1 MTVDKG
7 GCAVA
12 RLGESFA
19 RVFARRR
26 DKFTGAK
33 TLTVRYALAG
43 FVSATCAVLPN
54 QAVAVVP
61 CNADNIPEPTA
72 TVTSPTTGTVFGTA
86 PQNITITVSIGV
98 SGATNKVV
106 YYANGAAVGTATASP
121 WSVTWAAPAG
131 TYSLQAQV
139 TSTAVNCVGTGPLS
153 PAVSVRVNA
162 PPTVSISG
170 PASGTVSNA
179 PGSFNFSASASDDSG
194 VSNVQWFANG
204 SAISGALT
212 GAPYTFTW
220 GGVGAGSYS
229 ITAKATDNNGS
240 ATTSAPITVVSNDT
254 PSATISP
261 TVVNGTAPANITL
274 QASASDSLGGV
285 SSVQYFANGSAI
297 SGALTAAPYTF
308 SWSGAGAGSYSII
321 ARATDVYGVAGDSAA
336 YAFNVNAPPTVSVT
350 APTNGTIVS
359 TGLPATVGLTAAAGD
374 SDGNVTKVEFLVNGG
389 LVGTATAAPYAVSW
403 TATATGTYS
412 VQARATDNM
421 GGVTTSLVSQVI
433 IGSGNAAQ
441 FISQSVPAAMGPGQT
456 AAVSVTMKNLGT
468 STWTTASNFNLGSQ
482 NAQDNS
488 TWGMGRVA
496 LPQSVAPGA
505 TATFN
510 FNITAPATVGT
521 YNFQWKMVQDGVEW
535 FGDLSTNVAVVTEA
549 APTASISSPSNGATF
564 LPGWDIPVTAN
575 ASDSNGSVTKVE
587 IYDGGSLIA
596 TLTTAPYTTTMTDVP
611 AGTHVLTAK
620 AYDNQGVATTS
631 AAVSINVAFNAP
643 ATSTGSG
650 IVGKLT
656 GTLGV
661 SSGGAAQYTIP
672 IVTPPGT
679 AGVKPNISLVY
690 DSSGGNGVAGMGW
703 SITGLSQ
710 ISRCA
715 RDWAHEGLKSEVD
728 LTANDR
734 FCLDGQRLI
743 AISGAY
749 GSAGTEY
756 RTEIDT
762 FTKIVSVGAP
772 SSGSSYFIAT
782 LRDGM
787 KLEYGNSADSKFL
800 LTGQATPLAWS
811 VNKVTDART
820 NYYTVAYTT
829 FGTTGQQLLSRID
842 FTGNVAAAT
851 PTYNSV
857 QFVYDQSRTD
867 VETRY
872 VLGVKISST
881 ARLTNIQTYAAAT
894 LVKDYRLAYST
905 STPTARS
912 RIASVTEC
920 ADTGTTCLA
929 PTTFAW
935 ENTQTNFSGP
945 VIDYP
950 DEGAQ
955 FGTLARGVLV
965 NQYWADINGDGRP
978 DRCVLMRTYYPD
990 TTTTQY
996 DDLLCALTQPGGA
1009 APVVTKIATYAGGG
1023 APQFVD
1029 LDGNGVNEVCT
1040 SNSCAGFNS
1049 NLFSRFFI
1057 DVNGDG
1063 KVDVCDVTK
1072 DPNTSNPWTLTC
1084 ALRTD
1089 TVNSFGYYYGP
1100 TVTLSTFAG
1109 CGTTCVQVR
1118 YDWVDITGDGIPSF
1132 CRTESGTIR
1141 CQKWTP
1147 NGLAAEIAIA
1157 LDIGEVG
1164 GRAWVDINGDGKADF
1179 CRVIS
1184 NTPGQASGTGV
1195 LACALSTGTGF
1206 SDTVRS
1212 GTVDIGRGFAPYAT
1226 RNWVDV
1232 NGDGKVDYCRGIG
1245 VAADGSGLA
1254 GSTTDCIL
1262 STGTG
1267 FGPVVS
1273 IPTGV
1278 STAIAD
1284 PNRDVTNNTFG
1295 VSIVDSNGDGKADM
1309 CFRTQSG
1316 GLLGTAR
1323 CWTAGGTYPDLL
1335 LSVTDGLGAQTSV
1348 DYLSISDGSVY
1359 TKGSGAVFPVADL
1372 QDATHVV
1379 QRVRASN
1386 GVGGTLDTSYTYEGA
1401 KTDQQ
1406 GRGFLGFAAT
1416 NSTSPTGTVSR
1427 TEINQVFPLTGNPKR
1442 TLVSN
1447 GGVTL
1452 SDTTSTYSSSVTN
1465 ATSPP
1470 LASYFVYPTTTVAKT
1485 YDLNGAFI
1493 NWVETT
1499 VGNYDAYGNPQQT
1512 DTVFK
1517 DSSGNVDGYSQ
1528 SAQTSYQNDATNWIL
1543 GQLTGLSSTS
1553 RVPGKSD
1560 STRTLSVSYFAANP
1574 GLGLL
1579 KQRIVE
1585 PTNGGLSVT
1594 NLRLV
1599 SDYTYDNFGNVL
1611 TKVVS
1616 GPNITTRTETT
1627 NTYDAQGR
1635 GPVTVRNAL
1644 NHLETR
1650 GYDWRYGVMTSLQ
1663 GPNLLT
1669 TSWTYDAFA
1678 RPQTEDRA
1686 DGTRTTTTYNPC
1698 ASCVPGSV
1706 YSIVTTNTVIAGG
1719 ATVSPPAR
1727 AYYDTLGRSILSA
1740 QTGFAGQDVYAETL
1754 YDSLGRVGYK
1764 SANYFASDSVIRW
1777 TQFDYDALG
1786 RTVKTTAPDN
1796 SISTATYNG
1805 RTTSTSN
1812 NNGITNSR
1820 TINSQGKVV
1829 TIIDAVGTAD
1839 ASTVTYEYENWGN
1852 LSKTTD
1858 AAGNVVTMGY
1868 DLLGRKTQLVDPD
1881 MGTWI
1886 YVPDNLG
1893 QVTSQI
1899 DAKGQTTTNTYDV
1912 LGRMTRRVESDL
1924 DSSWYYEANAAGTAC
1939 TKGIGKLCE
1948 ATSTNGYYRR
1958 NTYDSLGRLGSQTT
1972 HIDVDYVAD
1981 WAYDAAGRLS
1991 TKTYPATVA
2000 AFPTRLA
2007 VKYNFNANGI
2017 LQSVANNATGAAFW
2031 TRNTENAD
2039 GNVLSETYG
2048 NNAVAGNNPV
2058 IATRGYDPVMG
2069 RLTSLQAGLSAS
2081 PSSVQNQSY
2090 HYDSLGRLDQRQ
2102 DIAAGTSET
2111 FGYDSLNRLKTS
2123 NLTAPSLGTQTTSTS
2138 FDAIGNITSKTGVG
2152 TYTYPAAGAGKPH
2165 AVSSVSGTVN
2175 GVANPSYGYDLNGN
2189 MLTDG
2194 ARTFTWTSF
2203 NMPNTLTKAA
2213 QTGSPGAGVSTFLY
2227 GPEHQRTKQTW
2238 VDSAKTLTTFYLSEP
2253 QFEKVSNTQSVTEF
2267 KHYVTVGN
2275 SIVAIQTRRSTGS
2288 EGVKYLIPDHLG
2300 STSVVTDAT
2309 GAIVDNQ
2316 AFDPWGDRRVAT
2328 GSTAGA
2334 ADPTNLIQPTS
2345 TTRGYTGHEQLDQGN
2360 MGLTHMNGRVYDPT
2374 LGRFISADP
2383 NIQAPFNT
2391 QSFSRFSYV
2400 MNGPLNATD
2409 PTGFEAETPPPTAPR
2424 PSAFGTGGL
2433 GANTMNI
2440 STYSFGGSTF
2450 ADYDMTYARQGE
2462 VPTIHTGIMTVCMS
2476 GCDGVGRSAAG
2487 FSASTAGALVGP
2499 RPPVDGGS
2507 ARRQSQASRSSYG
2520 EIKPI
2525 TNFFVTNWAGR
2536 AVATFIKPV
2545 ALFTPNNVN
2554 PLTGFVE
2561 NFSGDKTAEA
2571 VIGLLTLG
2579 IGAEARA
2586 EAALVKEVSNVVPKE
2601 LARIIA
2607 GRGNFPTL
2615 GPPSR
2620 LDVFVTAAEDI
2631 AGLNAKEIA
2640 QRLTINEAETFT
2652 VIRFPTPQS
2661 GLASPVNRLDPG
2673 FVGGGRTAGGAR
2685 EFVIPNGPIPA
2696 GAKIGVVGP

>member
-1 MTVDKG
+1 MTLDEG
-7 GCAVA
+7 RCAVT

-19 RVFARRR
+19 RVFARLH

-33 TLTVRYALAG
+33 TLTVRYAVAS
-43 FVSATCAVLPN
+43 FVSAACVMLPN

-61 CNADNIPEPTA
+61 CNADNIPEPT
-72 TVTSPTTGTVFGTA
+72 TTITSPTTGTVFGAA

-98 SGATNKVV
+98 SGTTTGVT
-106 YYANGAAVGTATASP
+106 YYANGTSLGSVTASP
-121 WSVTWAAPAG
+121 WSLTWANVPSG
-131 TYSLQAQV
+131 TYSLQAKT
-139 TSTAVNCVGTGPLS
+139 TSTAANCVGTGPLS
-153 PAVSVRVNA
+153 PAVSVRVNT
-162 PPTVSISG
+162 PPAVSIASPG
-170 PASGTVSNA
+170 SGTASTA
-179 PGSFNFSASASDDSG
+179 PGSFNFTANASDSDGS
-194 VSNVQWFANG
+194 VTSVQWFANG

-212 GAPYTFTW
+212 SAPYAFTW
-220 GGVGAGSYS
+220 SGVSASVFS
-229 ITAKATDNNGS
+229 ITAKATDNNGT

-308 SWSGAGAGSYSII
+308 SWSGAGAGGYNII
-321 ARATDVYGVAGDSAA
+321 ARATDAYGVTGDSAA
-336 YAFNVNAPPTVSVT
+336 YPFNVNAPPTVSVT
-350 APTNGTIVS
+350 APANGTIVS

-374 SDGNVTKVEFLVNGG
+374 SDGSVTKVEFLVNGG
-389 LVGTATAAPYAVSW
+389 LVGTATAAPYAINW

-412 VQARATDNM
+412 VQARATDNL
-421 GGVTTSLVSQVI
+421 GGVTTSPVSQVI

-468 STWTTASNFNLGSQ
+468 STWTAASNFSLGSQ
-482 NAQDNS
+482 NAQDNT

-510 FNITAPATVGT
+510 FNVTAPSTLGS

-575 ASDSNGSVTKVE
+575 ASDSNGSVAKVE
-587 IYDGGSLIA
+587 IYDGSSLIA

-631 AAVSINVAFNAP
+631 TAVSINVAFNAP

-661 SSGGAAQYTIP
+661 SSGGAATYAIP

-679 AGVKPNISLVY
+679 AGMAPTLALKY
-690 DSSGGNGVAGMGW
+690 DSSGANGIEGVGW
-703 SITGLSQ
+703 NITGLSQ

-715 RDWAHEGLKSEVD
+715 RDWAHEGLKGSVD
-728 LTANDR
+728 LSTNDR

-743 AISGAY
+743 AVSGAY
-749 GSAGTEY
+749 GAAGTEY

-772 SSGSSYFIAT
+772 SSGASYFIAT
-782 LRDGM
+782 SRDGTR
-787 KLEYGNSADSKFL
+787 LEYGNTADSKL
-800 LTGQATPLAWS
+800 LLSGQVTPMAWS
-811 VNKVTDART
+811 VDKVTDARN
-820 NYYTVAYTT
+820 NYYSVTYTT
-829 FGTTGQQLLSRID
+829 FGSTGQQLVSRID
-842 FTGNVAAAT
+842 YTGNAAIAA

-857 QFVYDQSRTD
+857 RFVYDQTRSD
-867 VETRY
+867 VEVRY
-872 VLGVKISST
+872 VLGVKTSGT
-881 ARLTNIQTYAAAT
+881 ARLTNIQTYAGAT

-920 ADTGTTCLA
+920 ADTGTTCLP
-929 PTTFAW
+929 PTTFNW

-945 VIDYP
+945 AIDYP

-955 FGTLARGVLV
+955 FGTLARGILV
-965 NQYWADINGDGRP
+965 KQYWADINGDGRP
-978 DRCVLMRTYYPD
+978 DRCVQMRTYYPD
-990 TTTTQY
+990 TANPQY

-1009 APVVTKIATYAGGG
+1009 APLAVKIATYNQ
-1023 APQFVD
+1023 PMEVSFVD
-1029 LDGNGVNEVCT
+1029 VDGDGVTDVCA
-1040 SNSCAGFNS
+1040 NSSCFRMSSTGPIATLSPGASFYGS
-1049 NLFSRFFI
+1049 YQTFI

-1063 KVDVCDVTK
+1063 KADYCEVVK

-1084 ALRTD
+1084 ALGTG
-1089 TVNSFGYYYGP
+1089 SGFG
-1100 TVTLSTFAG
+1100 TAVTLKTFTG
-1109 CGTTCVQVR
+1109 CGTACAALQ
-1118 YDWVDITGDGIPSF
+1118 YAWVEVTGDGIPSF
-1132 CRTESGTIR
+1132 CRMDSGAIR
-1141 CQKWTP
+1141 CQQWTP
-1147 NGLAAEIAIA
+1147 NGLSPEISAT
-1157 LDIGEVG
+1157 LDLGVTP
-1164 GRAWVDINGDGKADF
+1164 AWVDVNGDGKGDF
-1179 CRVIS
+1179 CRVI
-1184 NTPGQASGTGV
+1184 NDATGQTPETGV

-1206 SDTVRS
+1206 DDTVRS
-1212 GTVDIGRGFAPYAT
+1212 TSIDVGRNFATYPT
-1226 RNWVDV
+1226 RTWVDV
-1232 NGDGKVDYCRGIG
+1232 NGDGKTDYCRGIA
-1245 VAADGSGLA
+1245 VASDGSGLA

-1262 STGTG
+1262 STGIG
-1267 FGPVVS
+1267 FGSVVS

-1295 VSIVDSNGDGKADM
+1295 VSIVDSNGDGKPDV
-1309 CFRTQSG
+1309 CFVTPSASG
-1316 GLLGTAR
+1316 LGTTR
-1323 CWTAGGTYPDLL
+1323 CLTAGGTYSDLL
-1335 LSVTDGLGAQTSV
+1335 LSVTDGLGAQSSV
-1348 DYLSISDGSVY
+1348 DYRSISDESVY
-1359 TKGSGAVFPVADL
+1359 TKGSGAVFPTVDL
-1372 QDATHVV
+1372 QDPTHVV
-1379 QRVRASN
+1379 QRVRAAN
-1386 GVGGTLDTSYTYEGA
+1386 GVGGTNDTSYTYEGA
-1401 KTDQQ
+1401 KTHQQ
-1406 GRGFLGFAAT
+1406 GRGFLGFTAT
-1416 NSTSPTGTVSR
+1416 NSTSATGTVTR
-1427 TEINQVFPLTGNPKR
+1427 VETNTDFPLTGTTKR
-1442 TLVSN
+1442 TLISN
-1447 GGVTL
+1447 AGITL
-1452 SDTTSTYSSSVTN
+1452 SDTTVGYGASVTN
-1465 ATSPP
+1465 ATVAP
-1470 LASYFVYPTTTVAKT
+1470 LASYFVYSTSSVAKT
-1485 YDLNGAFI
+1485 FDLNGTFV
-1493 NWVETT
+1493 NWVETST
-1499 VGNYDAYGNPQQT
+1499 PASNHDLTYGNLLRG
-1512 DTVFK
+1512 DTVYK
-1517 DSSGNVDGYSQ
+1517 SSSGSEDGYSQ
-1528 SAQTSYQNDATNWIL
+1528 TMQTTYQNDTTNWIL
-1543 GQLTGLSSTS
+1543 GRPTSLTTTS
-1553 RVPGKSD
+1553 RIPGKPD
-1560 STRTLSVSYFAANP
+1560 SVRTTTSSYYGANP
-1574 GLGLL
+1574 GLGLP
-1579 KQRIVE
+1579 QQNIAE

-1616 GPNITTRTETT
+1616 GANITTRTEST

-1635 GPVTVRNAL
+1635 GPVTVKNAL

-1740 QTGFAGQDVYAETL
+1740 QTGFGGQDVYAETL

-1796 SISTATYNG
+1796 SFSTATYNG
-1805 RTTSTSN
+1805 RTTSTTN
-1812 NNGITNSR
+1812 NNGVTNSR
-1820 TINSQGKVV
+1820 TVNSQGKVV
-1829 TIIDAVGTAD
+1829 SVTDAVGTAD
-1839 ASTVTYEYENWGN
+1839 ASSVAYEYDNWGN

-1858 AAGNVVTMGY
+1858 AAGNVTQMSY

-1881 MGTWI
+1881 MGSWT
-1886 YVPDNLG
+1886 YTVDNLG

-1912 LGRMTRRVESDL
+1912 LGRMTRRLEGDL

-1981 WAYDAAGRLS
+1981 WGYDAAGRLS

-2007 VKYNFNANGI
+2007 VKYNYNTNGI
-2017 LQSVANNATGAAFW
+2017 LQSVANNATGAAYW

-2039 GNVLSETYG
+2039 GSVLSETYG
-2048 NNAVAGNNPV
+2048 NSAVAGNNPV

-2081 PSSVQNQSY
+2081 PTSVQNQSY

-2138 FDAIGNITSKTGVG
+2138 FNAIGNITSKTGVG
-2152 TYTYPAAGAGKPH
+2152 TYTYPAVGAGKPH

-2175 GVANPSYGYDLNGN
+2175 GVSNPSYGYDLNGN

-2213 QTGSPGAGVSTFLY
+2213 QTGSPGAGTSTFLH

-2267 KHYVTVGN
+2267 KHYVTVGS

-2288 EGVKYLIPDHLG
+2288 EDVKYLIPDHLG

-2328 GSTAGA
+2328 GATAGA

-2400 MNGPLNATD
+2400 WNGPLNATD
-2409 PTGFEAETPPPTAPR
+2409 PTGFETTDMANHTGAW
-2424 PSAFGTGGL
+2424 ATGGL
-2433 GANTMNI
+2433 SSATSNWSSIGGRMEVFDYYELNNSNGLFYWKSTWSRFTPSNTLN
-2440 STYSFGGSTF
+2440 
-2450 ADYDMTYARQGE
+2450 AW
-2462 VPTIHTGIMTVCMS
+2462 
-2476 GCDGVGRSAAG
+2476 SAAG
-2487 FSASTAGALVGP
+2487 FAQPGALP
-2499 RPPVDGGS
+2499 RPMQSGAPSGLRPAVRAFGS
-2507 ARRQSQASRSSYG
+2507 AVAQAAKNIGLAGLRIAGTAITLATIPGNIGQEGANGTPPG
-2520 EIKPI
+2520 ELTPEQKAANALN
-2525 TNFFVTNWAGR
+2525 TQA
-2536 AVATFIKPV
+2536 AVA
-2545 ALFTPNNVN
+2545 A
-2554 PLTGFVE
+2554 
-2561 NFSGDKTAEA
+2561 
-2571 VIGLLTLG
+2571 
-2579 IGAEARA
+2579 
-2586 EAALVKEVSNVVPKE
+2586 
-2601 LARIIA
+2601 
-2607 GRGNFPTL
+2607 
-2615 GPPSR
+2615 
-2620 LDVFVTAAEDI
+2620 
-2631 AGLNAKEIA
+2631 
-2640 QRLTINEAETFT
+2640 
-2652 VIRFPTPQS
+2652 
-2661 GLASPVNRLDPG
+2661 
-2673 FVGGGRTAGGAR
+2673 AGGAPDPND
-2685 EFVIPNGPIPA
+2685 PNGKGDGLTRAQRQAIKKVDNVINNNALPHDFEGVENELA
-2696 GAKIGVVGP
+2696 GRVTGFDHVTEMRQSVRALQDAAKSLDGSLQNPNLNGAAREQISQALSRANSTLARMISTLGGY

>member
-19 RVFARRR
+19 RVFARLH

-43 FVSATCAVLPN
+43 FVSAACVMLPN

-106 YYANGAAVGTATASP
+106 YYANGTAVGTATASP

-212 GAPYTFTW
+212 SAPYTFTW

-297 SGALTAAPYTF
+297 SGALTTAPYTF
-308 SWSGAGAGSYSII
+308 SWSGAGAGGYNII
-321 ARATDVYGVAGDSAA
+321 ARATDVYGVTGDSAA
-336 YAFNVNAPPTVSVT
+336 YAFNVNAPPTASVT

-359 TGLPATVGLTAAAGD
+359 TGLPATVGLTATAGD
-374 SDGNVTKVEFLVNGG
+374 SDGSVTKVEFLVNGG

-421 GGVTTSLVSQVI
+421 GGVTTSPVSQVI

-510 FNITAPATVGT
+510 FNVTAPSTLGT

-549 APTASISSPSNGATF
+549 APTASISSPSNGASF

-575 ASDSNGSVTKVE
+575 ASDSNGSVAKVE

-611 AGTHVLTAK
+611 AGTHVLSAK

-643 ATSTGSG
+643 ATSSGSG
-650 IVGKLT
+650 IPGKLA
-656 GTLGV
+656 GSLGV
-661 SSGGAAQYTIP
+661 SSGGAATYAIP
-672 IVTPPGT
+672 IVVPPGS
-679 AGVKPNISLVY
+679 ADAAPSLELKY
-690 DSSGGNGVAGMGW
+690 DSSGSNGIAGVGW
-703 SITGLSQ
+703 TITGFGQ
-710 ISRCA
+710 IARCA
-715 RDWAHEGLKSEVD
+715 RDWAHEGLRAGVD
-728 LTANDR
+728 LTTNDR
-734 FCLDGQRLI
+734 FCLDGQRLV
-743 AISGAY
+743 AVTGAY
-749 GSAGTEY
+749 GAAGTEY
-756 RTEIDT
+756 RVEIDT

-782 LRDGM
+782 TRDGTQF
-787 KLEYGNSADSKFL
+787 EYGNTADSRL
-800 LTGQATPLAWS
+800 LLSGQTTPLAWS

-820 NYYTVAYTT
+820 NYYTVAYAT
-829 FGTTGQQLLSRID
+829 FGTTGQQLISRVD
-842 FTGNVAAAT
+842 YTGNTASAA

-857 QFVYDQSRTD
+857 RFVYDQSRTD

-872 VLGVKISST
+872 VLGAKISST
-881 ARLTNIQTYAAAT
+881 ARLTNIQTYAGAT
-894 LVKDYRLAYST
+894 LVKDYRLAYNTNS
-905 STPTARS
+905 PTARS

-920 ADTGTTCLA
+920 ADTGATCLP
-929 PTTFAW
+929 PTTFTW
-935 ENTQTNFSGP
+935 ENTATNFSGP
-945 VIDYP
+945 TIDYP

-990 TTTTQY
+990 SVNPQY

-1023 APQFVD
+1023 APEFVD
-1029 LDGNGVNEVCT
+1029 LDGNGINEVCT
-1040 SNSCAGFNS
+1040 SNSCAGYNG

-1089 TVNSFGYYYGP
+1089 TVNSFGYYYGA

-1132 CRTESGTIR
+1132 CRTESGTVR

-1147 NGLAAEIAIA
+1147 NGLAAEIAVA

-1267 FGPVVS
+1267 FGSVVS

-1295 VSIVDSNGDGKADM
+1295 VSIVDSNGDGKPDV
-1309 CFRTQSG
+1309 CFVTPSASG
-1316 GLLGTAR
+1316 LGTTR
-1323 CWTAGGTYPDLL
+1323 CLTAGGTYQDLL
-1335 LSVTDGLGAQTSV
+1335 LSVTDGLGSQTSV
-1348 DYLSISDGSVY
+1348 DYRPISDSNVY

-1379 QRVRASN
+1379 QHVRASN
-1386 GVGGTLDTSYTYEGA
+1386 GVGGTLDTLYTYEGA
-1401 KTDQQ
+1401 KLHQQ
-1406 GRGFLGFAAT
+1406 GRGFLGFSAT
-1416 NSTSPTGTVSR
+1416 NSTSPTGTVTR
-1427 TEINQVFPLTGNPKR
+1427 VETNTDFPLTGTAKR

-1447 GGVTL
+1447 AGITR
-1452 SDTTSTYSSSVTN
+1452 SDTNVGYVAS
-1465 ATSPP
+1465 ATSGTVAP
-1470 LASYFVYPTTTVAKT
+1470 LASYFVYPTSSVAKT
-1485 YDLNGAFI
+1485 FDLNGAFL
-1493 NWVETT
+1493 NWVETST
-1499 VGNYDAYGNPQQT
+1499 PAANYDLIYGNLLRV
-1512 DTVFK
+1512 DTIYK
-1517 DSSGNVDGYSQ
+1517 SADGTADGYSRTL
-1528 SAQTSYQNDATNWIL
+1528 QTAYQNNTTNWIL
-1543 GQLTGLSSTS
+1543 GRPTSLTTTS
-1553 RVPGKSD
+1553 RAPGKPD
-1560 STRTLSVSYFAANP
+1560 STRTTTSSYFAANP

-1579 KQRIVE
+1579 QQNIAE
-1585 PTNGGLSVT
+1585 PTDTGSLKLVT
-1594 NLRLV
+1594 G
-1599 SDYTYDNFGNVL
+1599 YTYDAFGNVL

-1635 GPVTVRNAL
+1635 GPVTVKNAL
-1644 NHLETR
+1644 NHQETR

-1663 GPNLLT
+1663 GPNLLI
-1669 TSWTYDAFA
+1669 TSWTYDAFG
-1678 RPQTEDRA
+1678 RSLTEDRA

-1706 YSIVTTNTVIAGG
+1706 YSISKTNTVIANG

-1727 AYYDTLGRSILSA
+1727 TYYDTRDRSILSA
-1740 QTGFAGQDVYAETL
+1740 QAGFGGQDVYAETL
-1754 YDSLGRVGYK
+1754 YDSLGRIGYK
-1764 SANYFASDSVIRW
+1764 SANYFAADSVIRW

-1796 SISTATYNG
+1796 SISTATFNG
-1805 RTTSTSN
+1805 RTTSTTN
-1812 NNGITNSR
+1812 TNGVTNSR
-1820 TINSQGKVV
+1820 TVNSQGKVV
-1829 TIIDAVGTAD
+1829 SVTDAVGTAD
-1839 ASTVTYEYENWGN
+1839 ASSVAYEYDNWGN

-1868 DLLGRKTQLVDPD
+1868 DLLGRKTQLLDPD
-1881 MGTWI
+1881 MGSWT
-1886 YVPDNLG
+1886 YTVDNLG

-1912 LGRMTRRVESDL
+1912 LGRMTRRYESDL
-1924 DSSWYYEANAAGTAC
+1924 DSYWYYETNALGATC
-1939 TKGIGKLCE
+1939 PMSIGKLCE

-1958 NTYDSLGRLGSQTT
+1958 NIYDSLGRLGSQTT

-1981 WAYDAAGRLS
+1981 WGYDTAGRLS

-2007 VKYNFNANGI
+2007 VKYNYNTNGI
-2017 LQSVANNATGAAFW
+2017 LQSVANNATGAAYW

-2039 GNVLSETYG
+2039 GSVLSETYG
-2048 NNAVAGNNPV
+2048 NSAVAGNNPV

-2152 TYTYPAAGAGKPH
+2152 TYTYPAVGAGKPH

-2175 GVANPSYGYDLNGN
+2175 GVTNPSYGYDLNGN

-2267 KHYVTVGN
+2267 KHYVTVGS

-2288 EGVKYLIPDHLG
+2288 ENVKYLIPDHLG

-2309 GAIVDNQ
+2309 GVIVDNQ
-2316 AFDPWGDRRVAT
+2316 AYDPWGDRRVAT
-2328 GSTAGA
+2328 GATAGA

-2383 NIQAPFNT
+2383 NIQAPFNS

-2400 MNGPLNATD
+2400 TNGPLNATD
-2409 PTGFEAETPPPTAPR
+2409 PTGFLELSQISFSPMTTIYVQSEIYDAWQKSEQGGVITPWAYMYSYTKTGEIVR
-2424 PSAFGTGGL
+2424 PGAGPGFLAVAIVQESLNPAGIDQRARLLLRGQNWVAATFSSAKATVKAGFWEWGKGLLKSKLPMQQAFGALLMSVGEPSEESKAADALNTGADSEKRPPNPNGR
-2433 GANTMNI
+2433 N
-2440 STYSFGGSTF
+2440 GGQ
-2450 ADYDMTYARQGE
+2450 AHQ
-2462 VPTIHTGIMTVCMS
+2462 
-2476 GCDGVGRSAAG
+2476 DGVDQAERELRDKYADDPNVEVRREVRVKTPDGEKGSRFIDVAAVDRRTGQVIEGVQVGRETKAG
-2487 FSASTAGALVGP
+2487 
-2499 RPPVDGGS
+2499 
-2507 ARRQSQASRSSYG
+2507 
-2520 EIKPI
+2520 
-2525 TNFFVTNWAGR
+2525 N
-2536 AVATFIKPV
+2536 PV
-2545 ALFTPNNVN
+2545 AR
-2554 PLTGFVE
+2554 E
-2561 NFSGDKTAEA
+2561 Q
-2571 VIGLLTLG
+2571 
-2579 IGAEARA
+2579 RA
-2586 EAALVKEVSNVVPKE
+2586 
-2601 LARIIA
+2601 IDDI
-2607 GRGNFPTL
+2607 RG
-2615 GPPSR
+2615 
-2620 LDVFVTAAEDI
+2620 
-2631 AGLNAKEIA
+2631 
-2640 QRLTINEAETFT
+2640 
-2652 VIRFPTPQS
+2652 
-2661 GLASPVNRLDPG
+2661 ASPSTDISFLPYNR
-2673 FVGGGRTAGGAR
+2673 
-2685 EFVIPNGPIPA
+2685 
-2696 GAKIGVVGP
+2696 